1 MLWGLR
7 WGQAPWPKIP
17 GLRAQKRVLQFQSP
31 NKSCWLRENETFLLK
46 GCKVSRMRMT
56 SRMKAVT
63 LPKLQ
68 AEGFDHLLSPVSES
82 YQYLEPRVC
91 GRTVYEFCTSV
102 LLWIWTIIV
111 STFVVRSSTLQ
122 RYCICYRA
130 SYRGYRLYCPWSS
143 NLAYLIDWL
152 WLIDIFP
159 HSREQHLPKPRGL
172 DHMTR
177 RVPLQL
183 QPYLASAQPTGT
195 PFSYRT
201 YCQHSSWSCRVAGAG
216 SFCLLASVLN
226 SWNLETCQDSL
237 DLAQLSTQQV
247 PSAKHVATLFSFP
260 FYFILFESGSAV
272 ATCFDFASERLSPNA
287 FSMWKHRFEIHFCWL
302 STFWFQHVCHGAL
315 SCVCVAT
322 PCHFNPFQNIW
333 SLNSSESILR
343 WHKHGVLSQP

>member
-17 GLRAQKRVLQFQSP
+17 GLRAQKRVLQLESP

-46 GCKVSRMRMT
+46 GCEVSRMRMT

-130 SYRGYRLYCPWSS
+130 SYRGYRLYCHWSS

-152 WLIDIFP
+152 ISFP
-159 HSREQHLPKPRGL
+159 HFHTLWNSTCRSPGDSITWPDEFHSNCSHTWHLHNPRKPHSHTEHTANIHPGVAESQGVVRFVFSPASWTLGIL
-172 DHMTR
+172 RH
-177 RVPLQL
+177 VKAPLTWPNSAPSKCHLQNMLQLCSVFLFTSFYLNPGVQL
-183 QPYLASAQPTGT
+183 QPALI
-195 PFSYRT
+195 
-201 YCQHSSWSCRVAGAG
+201 
-216 SFCLLASVLN
+216 LLASVFLQTH
-226 SWNLETCQDSL
+226 SRCESIGLRSTFVGSP
-237 DLAQLSTQQV
+237 LS
-247 PSAKHVATLFSFP
+247 
-260 FYFILFESGSAV
+260 G
-272 ATCFDFASERLSPNA
+272 
-287 FSMWKHRFEIHFCWL
+287 FSMFVMVLCPA
-302 STFWFQHVCHGAL
+302 CG
-315 SCVCVAT
+315 AT